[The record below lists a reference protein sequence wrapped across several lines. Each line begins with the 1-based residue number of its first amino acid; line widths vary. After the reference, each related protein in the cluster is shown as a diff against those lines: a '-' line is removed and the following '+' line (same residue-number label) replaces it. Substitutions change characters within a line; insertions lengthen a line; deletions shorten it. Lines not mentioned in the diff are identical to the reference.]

1 MAKTILLV
9 DDEPAILRALQ
20 RTLLRAGYRVLL
32 AEHAEQA
39 LKVLAAEQV
48 ALVISDFR
56 MPGLNGAELLQQVRL
71 QFPSTIGLILS
82 AYADRE
88 ALLACLNSGA
98 AWRFMEKPWD
108 DTQLLKDI
116 AAALS
121 ERDRRQAEQ
130 QRTNL
135 LLSSNEALIEL
146 SVTGQVL
153 RFNNAASHA
162 LKLQP
167 SELRGQ
173 VLSALFTDINP
184 LELASFFHK
193 KDHDIQLHGIHGDD
207 FSFSHRISDLH
218 HYLLKVTLVQPLSDQ
233 VFSGV
238 NELLNADDIRSQIED
253 LLSSG
258 QRDFAVAALMLSDY
272 ALYSDSLA
280 QDQLD
285 ELTEQA
291 GRLLKTRMPAKAML
305 AYVAADKF
313 VLVLPGVAQESQLQ
327 LLIEQCLQ
335 PFRQPLALSFNR
347 VQLVFCVGYAVS
359 PFDGVTARQLL
370 QYADVACR
378 HNLAN
383 PAGFFLR
390 FENNMVVQ
398 KRQHFE
404 ISNSLYAALENQEFT
419 LCYQP
424 KIRLSDGI
432 CDSAEAL
439 VRWQHPT
446 FGAISPAVFIPIAE
460 QDGQIQAIGDWVL
473 QHALRQLHGWRKDG
487 LALSHLAVNL
497 SGRQLTDERL
507 TERIASC
514 LATFSL
520 QANMLELEVTET
532 FLMADI
538 DASRRLLSSLH
549 QLGCQLA
556 MDDFGTG
563 YSSLA
568 YLAKLPVNKLK
579 LDRSLLLDLEDSPQ
593 CASMIR
599 HMIRMAHELGMEVVA
614 EGIESVSQIALLRAM
629 QCDYVQGYIFSKPL
643 TSQEFARFMA
653 EQPIH
658 QQWKEI
664 CHVSG

>member
-20 RTLLRAGYRVLL
+20 RTLQRAGYRVLL
-32 AEHAEQA
+32 AENGPQA
-39 LKVLAAEQV
+39 LHLLTTEQV
-48 ALVISDFR
+48 SLLISDFR
-56 MPGLNGAELLQQVRL
+56 MPGMNGAELLQQVRL
-71 QFPSTIGLILS
+71 QFPATIGLILS

-98 AWRFMEKPWD
+98 AWRFMEKPWED
-108 DTQLLKDI
+108 AQLLKDI

-135 LLSSNEALIEL
+135 LLSSDEALIEL
-146 SVTGQVL
+146 SATGQVL
-153 RFNNAASHA
+153 RFNNAASHV
-162 LKLQP
+162 LRLQP

-173 VLSALFTDINP
+173 VLSALFVNINP
-184 LELASFFHK
+184 IELAGFFHK
-193 KDHDIQLHGIHGDD
+193 KDHDIQLHGIHGDY
-207 FSFSHRISDLH
+207 FSFSHRISDLQ
-218 HYLLKVTLVQPLSDQ
+218 HYLLKVTPVQPLSDL

-238 NELLNADDIRSQIED
+238 NALLNADDIRSQIED

-258 QRDFAVAALMLSDY
+258 QTDFAVVALMLPDF
-272 ALYSDSLA
+272 ALYSASLT

-291 GRLLKTRMPAKAML
+291 GLALKTRMPAKAL
-305 AYVAADKF
+305 LGYVAADKF
-313 VLVLPGVAQESQLQ
+313 VLVLPGLTLESQLQ
-327 LLIEQCLQ
+327 LQIERCLQ
-335 PFRQPLALSFNR
+335 PFRQQITLSFNR
-347 VQLVFCVGYAVS
+347 VQLALCVGYAVS
-359 PFDGVTARQLL
+359 PADGTTARQLL
-370 QYADVACR
+370 QHADVACR

-383 PAGFFLR
+383 PVGFYLR
-390 FENNMVVQ
+390 FDTGMLAQ

-404 ISNSLYAALENQEFT
+404 ISNSLYAALEGQEFS

-424 KIRLSDGI
+424 KIRLSDGF

-439 VRWQHPT
+439 IRWQHPA

-473 QHALRQLHGWRKDG
+473 QHALRQLHSWRAQG
-487 LALSHLAVNL
+487 LELSHLAINL
-497 SGRQLTDERL
+497 SGRQLTDTRL

-514 LATFSL
+514 LDSFGV
-520 QANMLELEVTET
+520 QPDMLELEVTET

-538 DASRRLLSSLH
+538 DASSRLLGRLH
-549 QLGCQLA
+549 ALGCQLA

-599 HMIRMAHELGMEVVA
+599 HMIRMAHELGMQVVA
-614 EGIESVSQIALLRAM
+614 EGIESVTQVLLLRQM
-629 QCDYVQGYIFSKPL
+629 QCDYIQGYVFSKPL
-643 TSQEFARFMA
+643 SSLEFSRFLA
-653 EQPIH
+653 AQPVRL
-658 QQWKEI
+658 QWEEYLD
-664 CHVSG
+664 V

>member
-20 RTLLRAGYRVLL
+20 RTLQRAGYRVLL
-32 AEHAEQA
+32 AEHGVQA
-39 LKVLAAEQV
+39 LSLLSTEQV

-56 MPGLNGAELLQQVRL
+56 MPDMNGAELLQQVRL

-98 AWRFMEKPWD
+98 AWRFMEKPWED
-108 DTQLLKDI
+108 NQLLKDI
-116 AAALS
+116 TAALN

-135 LLSSNEALIEL
+135 LLSSNEALLEL
-146 SVTGQVL
+146 SATGQVL
-153 RFNNAASHA
+153 RFNNAASQV
-162 LKLQP
+162 LGLQP

-173 VLSALFTDINP
+173 VLSALFVDINP
-184 LELASFFHK
+184 IELAGFFHK
-193 KDHDIQLHGIHGDD
+193 KDHDIQLHGIHGDY

-233 VFSGV
+233 VFCGV
-238 NELLNADDIRSQIED
+238 NELLNADDVRSQIED

-258 QRDFAVAALMLSDY
+258 QNDFAVVALMLPDF
-272 ALYSDSLA
+272 ALYSDSLP
-280 QDQLD
+280 QQQLD
-285 ELTEQA
+285 ELIEQTGLA
-291 GRLLKTRMPAKAML
+291 LKTRMPPKAL
-305 AYVAADKF
+305 LGYVAADKF
-313 VLVLPGVAQESQLQ
+313 LLVLRGAAQESQLQ

-335 PFRQPLALSFNR
+335 PFRQPLLLSFNR
-347 VQLVFCVGYAVS
+347 VQLAFCVGYAVS
-359 PFDGVTARQLL
+359 PSDGTTARQLL
-370 QYADVACR
+370 QHADVACR

-383 PAGFFLR
+383 PAGFYLR
-390 FENNMVVQ
+390 FESEMVTQ

-404 ISNSLYAALENQEFT
+404 ISNSLYAALEGQEFT

-424 KIRLSDGI
+424 KIRLSDGF

-439 VRWQHPT
+439 IRWHHPT
-446 FGAISPAVFIPIAE
+446 YGAISPAVFIPIAE
-460 QDGQIQAIGDWVL
+460 QDGQIQAIGDWVM
-473 QHALRQLHGWRKDG
+473 QHALRQLHSWRAQG
-487 LALSHLAVNL
+487 LSLSNLAINL
-497 SGRQLTDERL
+497 SGRQLTDDRL
-507 TERIASC
+507 AERIASC
-514 LATFSL
+514 LSSL
-520 QANMLELEVTET
+520 GLQPDTLELEVTET

-538 DASRRLLSSLH
+538 DASSRLLSSLH

-599 HMIRMAHELGMEVVA
+599 HMIRMAHELGMQVVA
-614 EGIESVSQIALLRAM
+614 EGIESVNQVLLLREM
-629 QCDYVQGYIFSKPL
+629 QCDYIQGYVFSKPL
-643 TSQEFARFMA
+643 NALEFGRFLTA
-653 EQPIH
+653 QPVR
-658 QQWKEI
+658 QQWEEYLD
-664 CHVSG
+664 V

>member
-20 RTLLRAGYRVLL
+20 RTLQRSGFRVLQ
-32 AEHAEQA
+32 AENGVQA
-39 LKVLAAEQV
+39 LNVLATEPV

-56 MPGLNGAELLQQVRL
+56 MPGMNGAELLQQVRL

-98 AWRFMEKPWD
+98 AWRFMEKPWE

-116 AAALS
+116 TAALS

-146 SVTGQVL
+146 SATGQVL
-153 RFNNAASHA
+153 RFNHAASQV
-162 LKLQP
+162 LGLQP

-173 VLSALFTDINP
+173 VLSALFVDINP
-184 LELASFFHK
+184 IELASFFHK
-193 KDHDIQLHGIHGDD
+193 KDHDIQLHGIHGDF
-207 FSFSHRISDLH
+207 FSFSHRISDLQ
-218 HYLLKVTLVQPLSDQ
+218 HYLLKVMPVQPVSDQ

-238 NELLNADDIRSQIED
+238 HELHNAGDIRAKIED
-253 LLSSG
+253 LLSS
-258 QRDFAVAALMLSDY
+258 QQQDFAVVALMLPDF
-272 ALYSDSLA
+272 ALYSDSLTQA
-280 QDQLD
+280 QLD
-285 ELTEQA
+285 ELVEQT
-291 GRLLKTRMPAKAML
+291 GRLLKSRMPAKAL
-305 AYVAADKF
+305 LGYVAADKF
-313 VLVLPGVAQESQLQ
+313 VLVLPALAGESQLLQ
-327 LLIEQCLQ
+327 LIELCLQ
-335 PFRQPLALSFNR
+335 PFRQPLLLSFNR
-347 VQLVFCVGYAVS
+347 VQLAFCVGYALS
-359 PFDGVTARQLL
+359 PSDGSTARQLL
-370 QYADVACR
+370 QHADVACR

-390 FENNMVVQ
+390 FDPGMLQQ

-404 ISNSLYAALENQEFT
+404 ISNSLYAALEGQEFT

-424 KIRLSDGI
+424 KIRLSDGV

-439 VRWQHPT
+439 IRWQHPK

-473 QHALRQLHGWRKDG
+473 QHALRQLHSWQAQG
-487 LALSHLAVNL
+487 LGMSHLAINL
-497 SGRQLTDERL
+497 SGRQLTDARL
-507 TERIASC
+507 TERIAGC
-514 LATFSL
+514 LEHFSL
-520 QANMLELEVTET
+520 SPQVLELEITET

-538 DASRRLLSSLH
+538 EASRRLLSSLH

-579 LDRSLLLDLEDSPQ
+579 LDRSLLLELEDSPQ

-599 HMIRMAHELGMEVVA
+599 HMIRMAHELGMQVVA
-614 EGIESVSQIALLRAM
+614 EGIESMAQVQLLHAM
-629 QCDYVQGYIFSKPL
+629 QCDYVQGYVFSKPL
-643 TSQEFARFMA
+643 SSYEFGRFLTA
-653 EQPIH
+653 QPIR
-658 QQWKEI
+658 QLWQECI
-664 CHVSG
+664 DA

>member
-1 MAKTILLV
+1 VAKTILLV

-20 RTLLRAGYRVLL
+20 RTLQRSGFRVLQ
-32 AEHAEQA
+32 AENGAQA
-39 LKVLAAEQV
+39 LNVLATEQV

-56 MPGLNGAELLQQVRL
+56 MPGMNGAELLQQVRL

-98 AWRFMEKPWD
+98 AWRFMEKPWE

-116 AAALS
+116 TAALS

-146 SVTGQVL
+146 SATGQVL
-153 RFNNAASHA
+153 RFNHAASQV
-162 LKLQP
+162 LGLQP

-173 VLSALFTDINP
+173 VLSALFVDINP
-184 LELASFFHK
+184 IELASFFHK
-193 KDHDIQLHGIHGDD
+193 KDHDIQLHGIHGDF
-207 FSFSHRISDLH
+207 FSFSHRISDLQ
-218 HYLLKVTLVQPLSDQ
+218 HYLLKVMPVQPVSDQ

-238 NELLNADDIRSQIED
+238 HELHNAGDIRAKIED
-253 LLSSG
+253 LLSS
-258 QRDFAVAALMLSDY
+258 QQQDFAVVALMLPDF
-272 ALYSDSLA
+272 ALYSDSLT
-280 QDQLD
+280 QSQLD
-285 ELTEQA
+285 ELVEQT
-291 GRLLKTRMPAKAML
+291 GRLLKSRMPAKAL
-305 AYVAADKF
+305 LGYVAADKF
-313 VLVLPGVAQESQLQ
+313 VLVLPALAGESQLLQ
-327 LLIEQCLQ
+327 LIELCLQ
-335 PFRQPLALSFNR
+335 PFRQPLLLSFNR
-347 VQLVFCVGYAVS
+347 VQLAFCVGYALS
-359 PFDGVTARQLL
+359 PPDGATARQLL
-370 QYADVACR
+370 QHADVACR

-390 FENNMVVQ
+390 FDPGMLQQ

-404 ISNSLYAALENQEFT
+404 ISNSLYAALEGQEFT

-424 KIRLSDGI
+424 KIRLSDGV

-439 VRWQHPT
+439 IRWQHPK

-473 QHALRQLHGWRKDG
+473 QHALRQLHSWQAQG
-487 LALSHLAVNL
+487 LGMSHLAINL
-497 SGRQLTDERL
+497 SGRQLTDARL
-507 TERIASC
+507 TERIAGC
-514 LATFSL
+514 LEHFSL
-520 QANMLELEVTET
+520 SPQVLELEITET

-538 DASRRLLSSLH
+538 EASRRLLSSLH

-579 LDRSLLLDLEDSPQ
+579 LDRSLLLELEDSPQ

-599 HMIRMAHELGMEVVA
+599 HMIRMAHELGMQVVA
-614 EGIESVSQIALLRAM
+614 EGIESMAQVQLLHAM
-629 QCDYVQGYIFSKPL
+629 QCDYVQGYVFSKPL
-643 TSQEFARFMA
+643 SSYEFGRFLTA
-653 EQPIH
+653 QPIR
-658 QQWKEI
+658 QLWQECI
-664 CHVSG
+664 DA